1 MDTQL
6 TTPQI
11 IGIVIAWFVLGAAF
25 DFFKI
30 VLTFGGK
37 YISFVPK
44 VIKDTSRTTKKKFS
58 GTRNAKVQVVN
69 DFVKTLK
76 ESFEGIKNSLLA
88 WSMNFLRQVVKKEDE
103 GEGDGNDDKNKVDE
117 INGKQLDKQ
126 VEEFSVFENR
136 PENKYAGQKVVG
148 ALIEFIALIA
158 FLYADASQ
166 AAQTYSVLFPTATIP
181 DWLNGIVVP
190 LIVAS
195 AGTAFILGIF
205 IGDALHLTHF
215 GNWGSLKGTSRK
227 VFFAVTISNLL
238 VTILLSALVAL
249 DRSDILGVKNESVR
263 TIAIYAQSF
272 VIVPMLITTALLLRG
287 AFGIFV
293 LLAIFL
299 WLLAIPF
306 AIFEFFINILGKL
319 IDLGIVSI
327 DFVFSKLLWLT
338 LAAFELVFTILEKTV
353 QGGFLVL
360 IALATMVFYIPY
372 LIINLS
378 VAKLSGGKRLNSFF
392 DDLDKVNLQ
401 MLDEE
406 SDEDESDEQD
416 EQEEKPSIT

>member
-1 MDTQL
+1 MDTTQL

-11 IGIVIAWFVLGAAF
+11 IGLVIAWFVLGAAF

-30 VLTFGGK
+30 LLTFGGR
-37 YISFVPK
+37 YMSFVPQK
-44 VIKDTSRTTKKKFS
+44 IKASSRTGRKYFGGAK
-58 GTRNAKVQVVN
+58 NAKVQVVN
-69 DFVKTLK
+69 DFVDTLETAFRDIKT
-76 ESFEGIKNSLLA
+76 SLLA
-88 WSMNFLRQVVKKEDE
+88 WSMNFLRQVVKREDE
-103 GEGDGNDDKNKVDE
+103 GGDNAEEKGSEIIESRPIEQEKDE
-117 INGKQLDKQ
+117 EL
-126 VEEFSVFENR
+126 SVFNNK
-136 PENKYAGQKVVG
+136 PENKHAGQKVVG
-148 ALIEFIALIA
+148 ALIEFIALLA

-215 GNWGSLKGTSRK
+215 GNWGNLKGTSRK

-249 DRSDILGVKNESVR
+249 DRSDILGVKNETIR
-263 TIAIYAQSF
+263 TVAIYAQSF

-293 LLAIFL
+293 LLAILL

-306 AIFEFFINILGKL
+306 AVFEFFIRILGKFL
-319 IDLGIVSI
+319 DLGIVSVE
-327 DFVFSKLLWLT
+327 FVFSKLLWLT
-338 LAAFELVFTILEKTV
+338 LGAFELVFTIIEKTV

-360 IALATMVFYIPY
+360 IAITTMVFYIPY
-372 LIINLS
+372 LVINLPIE
-378 VAKLSGGKRLNSFF
+378 KLSGGKRIKDFISILDQVDLQIS
-392 DDLDKVNLQ
+392 DDD
-401 MLDEE
+401 DG
-406 SDEDESDEQD
+406 DESEAIEEEQ
-416 EQEEKPSIT
+416 PSVT

>member
-11 IGIVIAWFVLGAAF
+11 IGLVIAWFVFGAAF

-30 VLTFGGK
+30 LLTFGGK
-37 YISFVPK
+37 YISFVPQK
-44 VIKDTSRTTKKKFS
+44 IKASSKAGRKYFGGAK
-58 GTRNAKVQVVN
+58 NAKVQVVS
-69 DFVKTLK
+69 DFVDTL
-76 ESFEGIKNSLLA
+76 ETALRDIKNSLLA
-88 WSMNFLRQVVKKEDE
+88 WSMNFLRQVVKREDE
-103 GEGDGNDDKNKVDE
+103 GGDDAEEKVNEITASQPDE
-117 INGKQLDKQ
+117 QKKD
-126 VEEFSVFENR
+126 EELSVFNNK
-136 PENKYAGQKVVG
+136 PENKHAGQKVVG
-148 ALIEFIALIA
+148 ALIEFIALLA

-215 GNWGSLKGTSRK
+215 GNWGNLKGTSRK

-249 DRSDILGVKNESVR
+249 DRSDILGVKNETVR

-293 LLAIFL
+293 LLAILL

-306 AIFEFFINILGKL
+306 AVFEFFIRILGKL
-319 IDLGIVSI
+319 LDLGIVSVE
-327 DFVFSKLLWLT
+327 FVFSKLLWLT
-338 LAAFELVFTILEKTV
+338 LGAFELVFTIIEKTV
-353 QGGFLVL
+353 QGSFLIL
-360 IALATMVFYIPY
+360 IAITTMVFYIPY
-372 LIINLS
+372 LVINLPIE
-378 VAKLSGGKRLNSFF
+378 KLSGGKRIKDFISILDQVDLQIP
-392 DDLDKVNLQ
+392 DDDDN
-401 MLDEE
+401 
-406 SDEDESDEQD
+406 DESEAEEQ
-416 EQEEKPSIT
+416 PSDK